1 VSRVVTEVAV
11 PTVSPTKEED
21 EDVVEEDD
29 MDVEYDP
36 VAERDAD
43 VNSMIAGEREVE
55 QMVVVEVDNHDDEE
69 EEETA
74 KVYEARPARVW
85 PEVSTERAEHYKRE
99 VKKIRDSFEEELDMD
114 DTTMVSEYAEEIYE
128 YMCELEVRTK
138 STLPRFSLVNVTQI
152 CRRR

>member
-1 VSRVVTEVAV
+1 VVQ
-11 PTVSPTKEED
+11 
-21 EDVVEEDD
+21 DD

-36 VAERDAD
+36 VAEREAD
-43 VNSMIAGEREVE
+43 VNSMIAGEQEVE
-55 QMVVVEVDNHDDEE
+55 EMVVVEADVHDDEG

-74 KVYEARPARVW
+74 KVYEAKPARVW

-99 VKKIRDSFEEELDMD
+99 VKKIRDTFEEELDMD

-128 YMCELEVRTK
+128 YMCELEVRTEP
-138 STLPRFSLVNVTQI
+138 TLPRFSLSNETQI